1 MWLMV
6 NRLTNSIVI
15 FKNAINKEITV
26 NEGCQQKNKFMV
38 RLFFNKY
45 IGNLL
50 LGKTHI
56 GKSHVR

>member
-15 FKNAINKEITV
+15 FKNAIDKEITV
-26 NEGCQQKNKFMV
+26 NEGCQQKINSW
-38 RLFFNKY
+38 LGFFNKY

-50 LGKTHI
+50 LGKKHI
-56 GKSHVR
+56 

>member
-6 NRLTNSIVI
+6 NWLTNSIVI

-26 NEGCQQKNKFMV
+26 NEGCQQKINSW
-38 RLFFNKY
+38 LGFFNKC

-56 GKSHVR
+56 GISHVR